1 MTIFGKTTFHVF
13 QLLVSCIL
21 GWKIAHSGIA
31 YEQFSETIQ
40 IVTYSASL
48 MAGQVIWYMFLV
60 GMQSL
65 PIRIMVGTLIG
76 IPFGVIIAFLS
87 FHTLTLL

>member
-1 MTIFGKTTFHVF
+1 MTIFGKLGFHLI
-13 QLLVSCIL
+13 QLGIAGIL

-40 IVTYSASL
+40 IITYSASL
-48 MAGQVIWYMFLV
+48 LIGQVMWYMFLV

-65 PIRIMVGTLIG
+65 PIRIMVATLIG
-76 IPFGVIIAFLS
+76 IPSGVLIAFVG
-87 FHTLTLL
+87 FHSLTLI